1 MMFVFAAIA
10 VALTA
15 MLVAGV
21 LLGAEDNSSPSPAG
35 PLPGQQVEADI
46 PARATRGRRNLRLA
60 C

>member
-21 LLGAEDNSSPSPAG
+21 LLGAEDNSSPSPAR
-35 PLPGQQVEADI
+35 PLPGQQSS
-46 PARATRGRRNLRLA
+46 L
-60 C
+60 